1 MAENASIAEVMSK
14 VEADLDVSRGT
25 EPEKTDRPEKQERS
39 PVNRGSKHKPEP
51 RETKTLSLRDIPAPG
66 EIAPAAA
73 EPVKEWEQPGW
84 SKNWKKERADALR
97 KLATHPELGGDA
109 SQIIESFNEAYN
121 VIGRSEWNRGQLE
134 KKLQP
139 ISDILSEME
148 QSANL
153 SGQGLPQHLS
163 QLHAVSRSL
172 AADPDSTLPWLAS
185 MYKPRDP
192 AKALQ
197 ALSQAWGTD
206 LGQVAQGSPYVDPA
220 IQSLVMP
227 LVNRL
232 QSIEAQQ
239 SQRDN
244 YQMQQLQNNVLSQ
257 IDAFENAKDE
267 HGTLLHPYFKDP
279 EVFQAMMYAAN
290 SGKSRN
296 IHEAYAWAIQY
307 HPQAQQDRVKQA
319 EQQALQQAAQTTRVA
334 RQASGASN
342 NVSGASRP
350 RDTQPRTREEAMR
363 MAERQLGG

>member
-1 MAENASIAEVMSK
+1 MAENASIADAMSQA
-14 VEADLDVSRGT
+14 ETELDVPRGT
-25 EPEKTDRPEKQERS
+25 EPERKERVPE
-39 PVNRGSKHKPEP
+39 NRGSKHRPEAKEAKMP
-51 RETKTLSLRDIPAPG
+51 SLRDIPNPG
-66 EIAPAAA
+66 EVAPVAA

-84 SKNWKKERADALR
+84 SKNWKKERAEALR
-97 KLATHPELGGDA
+97 KLATHPELGQDA
-109 SQIIESFNEAYN
+109 NQLIESFNEAYN

-134 KKLQP
+134 KRLSP
-139 ISDILSEME
+139 ISDILQQME
-148 QSANL
+148 HSASM

-192 AKALQ
+192 AKVFQ

-206 LGQVAQGSPYVDPA
+206 LGQVAQGAPYMDPA
-220 IQSLVMP
+220 VQNLVMP

-232 QSIEAQQ
+232 QSIESQM
-239 SQRDN
+239 SQRDFS
-244 YQMQQLQNNVLSQ
+244 QMQQLQNHVLSQ
-257 IDAFENAKDE
+257 IDAFENAQDE
-267 HGTLLHPYFKDP
+267 HGNLLHPYFKDP

-296 IHEAYAWAIQY
+296 IHEAYAWAIQF

-350 RDTQPRTREEAMR
+350 RDTQPKTREEAMR
-363 MAERQLGG
+363 MAERQIGG